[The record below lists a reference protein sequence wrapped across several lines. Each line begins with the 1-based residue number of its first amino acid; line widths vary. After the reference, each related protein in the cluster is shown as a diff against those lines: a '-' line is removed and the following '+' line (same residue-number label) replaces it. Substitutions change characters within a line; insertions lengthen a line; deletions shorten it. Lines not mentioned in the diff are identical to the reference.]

1 MMSLICLFLVPR
13 LKSVGFFLWS
23 FYFFLL
29 HCVGLLIYLT
39 ESLRLQ
45 DDVHEFYLIYAIW

>member
-23 FYFFLL
+23 FYFFSS
-29 HCVGLLIYLT
+29 
-39 ESLRLQ
+39 SLCWFINLFDRKLMTSR
-45 DDVHEFYLIYAIW
+45 